1 MAEADSSDVE
11 DGGMATHAL
20 QEFLLGDVEVCG
32 RELGVG
38 SYSSVLEMKYKGMRC
53 AGKKIHRSLY
63 DHGVAVGPEILER
76 YEKECELLSHLR
88 HPCIVQFL
96 GLYLEESEDV
106 PILVMEYL
114 SCALSDCIDMHGVLA
129 GEISYTIL
137 HDVALGLR
145 YLHDHAPPII
155 HRDLTANNVLL
166 SSSMRAKISDLGMAK
181 ILNLAPAQMAH
192 RMTVCPGTISY
203 MPPEALIAE
212 PLYDTKLDCFSY
224 GVLMIHMFCGEWP
237 IALEYLQP
245 DTTTPGRYV
254 PLTEMERR
262 EKYLRSIG
270 YAHPLMPLIR
280 RCLRNLPAERP
291 EVTEILNEVSV
302 MVSRHPLVFGNHVE
316 MLERIRHDETEMDQL
331 RLEVDQLRKLLHEKE
346 HEVENLRFTTAGE
359 IETLREQIVCLEN
372 SRVLQEAQV
381 YSCELIF
388 HSSFSL
394 FISLSSY
401 CRAIFSIA
409 MFLPPPPP
417 PPPPTTTTTTLLP
430 ICCITFFP
438 SLPLPLPPPCY
449 IASSQAFLKF
459 SFLVQGSCC
468 VKSDLRYFVGGRNV
482 TVYDRHL
489 CHL

>member
-11 DGGMATHAL
+11 DGGMATHVL

-63 DHGVAVGPEILER
+63 DQGAAVGPEILER

-96 GLYLEESEDV
+96 GLYLDDGEDV
-106 PILVMEYL
+106 PILMMEYL

-129 GEISYTIL
+129 SEISYTIL

-155 HRDLTANNVLL
+155 HRDLTANNILL

-181 ILNLAPAQMAH
+181 ILNLAPAQMTH

-224 GVLMIHMFCGEWP
+224 GVLMLHMFCGEWP

-245 DTTTPGRYV
+245 DTTHPGRYV
-254 PLTEMERR
+254 PLTEIERR
-262 EKYLRSIG
+262 DKYLRSIG
-270 YAHPLMPLIR
+270 HTHPLMPLIR

-291 EVTEILNEVSV
+291 GVAEILNELST
-302 MVSRHPLVFGNHVE
+302 MVSRYPPVFGNHVE
-316 MLERIRHDETEMDQL
+316 MLERMHHDEAEIDQL

-381 YSCELIF
+381 LELQSESKRMQLSVREMERELAEARSRIEQLSEELEAAT
-388 HSSFSL
+388 SSAQEQGQESL
-394 FISLSSY
+394 TRLRRLQNELTSSSKE
-401 CRAIFSIA
+401 REAV
-409 MFLPPPPP
+409 
-417 PPPPTTTTTTLLP
+417 
-430 ICCITFFP
+430 
-438 SLPLPLPPPCY
+438 
-449 IASSQAFLKF
+449 LK
-459 SFLVQGSCC
+459 
-468 VKSDLRYFVGGRNV
+468 K
-482 TVYDRHL
+482 
-489 CHL
+489 